1 MQAEHEMDE
10 EGKGVEQRAR
20 INNGSSASM
29 KLLAGATVT
38 SGTDAL
44 VPIRDGVQFT

>member
-1 MQAEHEMDE
+1 MQAKYEMGE

-38 SGTDAL
+38 SGTGAL
-44 VPIRDGVQFT
+44 VQIGDSG